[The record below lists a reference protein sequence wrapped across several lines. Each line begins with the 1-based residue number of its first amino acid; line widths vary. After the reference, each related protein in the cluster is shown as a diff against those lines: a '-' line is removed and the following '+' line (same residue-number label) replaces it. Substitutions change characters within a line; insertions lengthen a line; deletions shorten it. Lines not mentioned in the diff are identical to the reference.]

1 MSNEQN
7 FALSIKDDDVKE
19 LSAKTVGEFL
29 DIQPILIE
37 KQCIVITFRYLENVE
52 FQRTVTSYT
61 NPSLFRKLLRLYF
74 ERKNRTLC

>member
-7 FALSIKDDDVKE
+7 FALSVKDKDVKE

-37 KQCIVITFRYLENVE
+37 KQCIVITFRYHENVE

-61 NPSLFRKLLRLYF
+61 NPLLFRKLLRLYF